1 MKEAY
6 TQIEFD
12 EFLSNVE
19 ARHGW
24 DFSRMKT
31 MRQAVPWDYL
41 EEVKERLQPSY
52 DVLDVGTGGG
62 ERFSE
67 LARYFRTGLGVDIDP
82 GMIAVAQE
90 NARSDSNLTFLAMDE
105 KLADLGR
112 DFDVII
118 NRHAP
123 FALTA
128 IKNHLRPGG
137 YFITQQVG
145 EKNMQNVR
153 EALRQSIGKPVIS
166 QEMLTDSGLDCVEFR
181 EYNVEY
187 VVQDIESLV
196 FWLNALDMLHA
207 DLPGSDAL
215 RNVDTLNHILAD
227 NVDSRG
233 FVTNEHRYL
242 ATATL

>member
-112 DFDVII
+112 GLRRHYQPARTLCSHGNQEPLEARRLLHHTTGRREEHAKRARSFETI
-118 NRHAP
+118 N
-123 FALTA
+123 
-128 IKNHLRPGG
+128 
-137 YFITQQVG
+137 
-145 EKNMQNVR
+145 
-153 EALRQSIGKPVIS
+153 
-166 QEMLTDSGLDCVEFR
+166 
-181 EYNVEY
+181 
-187 VVQDIESLV
+187 
-196 FWLNALDMLHA
+196 W
-207 DLPGSDAL
+207 
-215 RNVDTLNHILAD
+215 
-227 NVDSRG
+227 
-233 FVTNEHRYL
+233 
-242 ATATL
+242 